1 MFVFQAAMGQ
11 KSSPSLKHDYLLV
24 PVSGKAQ
31 VKRNL
36 SEHPLRSRVHPRIV
50 CDLNFEEV
58 QLSLS
63 DVRLI
68 TSFLVRK

>member
-1 MFVFQAAMGQ
+1 M
-11 KSSPSLKHDYLLV
+11 
-24 PVSGKAQ
+24 SGKAQ
-31 VKRNL
+31 VKRNR

-63 DVRLI
+63 DVSLLLEILCRENDEL
-68 TSFLVRK
+68 LQ